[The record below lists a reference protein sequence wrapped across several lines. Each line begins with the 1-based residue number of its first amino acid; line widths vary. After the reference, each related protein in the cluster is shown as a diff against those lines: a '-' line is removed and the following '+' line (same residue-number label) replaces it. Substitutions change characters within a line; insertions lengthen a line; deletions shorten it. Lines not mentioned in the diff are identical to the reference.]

1 MKKIRKDER
10 AFDRMIAQNKSYE
23 SISRELY
30 AMGVNLNARTVYRYI
45 THKETPP
52 KSTKKLIAKVL
63 KCAVEEIY

>member
-1 MKKIRKDER
+1 MKQIKVDNR
-10 AFDRMIAQNKSYE
+10 AFARMTAQGKSYE
-23 SISRELY
+23 SISRELESE
-30 AMGVNLNARTVYRYI
+30 GLTLNARTVYRYI

>member
-1 MKKIRKDER
+1 MKQIKIDNR
-10 AFDRMIAQNKSYE
+10 AFARMIAQGKSYE
-23 SISRELY
+23 SIAKELQSL
-30 AMGVNLNARTVYRYI
+30 GENLKARTVYRYI

>member
-1 MKKIRKDER
+1 MRAIKQDKR
-10 AFDRMIAQNKSYE
+10 AFERMIAQNKSYE

-30 AMGVNLNARTVYRYI
+30 AMGVNLSARTVYRYI

>member
-1 MKKIRKDER
+1 MRAIKQDKR
-10 AFDRMIAQNKSYE
+10 AFERMIAQNKSYE

>member
-1 MKKIRKDER
+1 MRAIKQDKR
-10 AFDRMIAQNKSYE
+10 AFERMIAQNKSYE

-30 AMGVNLNARTVYRYI
+30 AMGVNLNARTVYRDI

-63 KCAVEEIY
+63 KCAVDEIY